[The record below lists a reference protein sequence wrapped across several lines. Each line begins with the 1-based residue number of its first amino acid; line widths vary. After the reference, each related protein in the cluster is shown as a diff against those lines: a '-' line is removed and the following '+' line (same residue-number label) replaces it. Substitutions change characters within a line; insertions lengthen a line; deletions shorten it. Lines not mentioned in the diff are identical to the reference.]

1 MAVTPGPRR
10 PDPTSSGRISRGRP
24 AALQSPRWRI
34 GAARQLHD
42 RGPAHRRGFTGAMM
56 RGLVVWPVIGCGR
69 RRRRPST
76 QSAQATSATSRAQ
89 ARADI
94 LLRSLGC
101 AWGDRVSQ
109 VRAFAGR
116 RNRRAEF
123 DSFFKTDRP
132 KFIARHAVSLD
143 RIATVE
149 QSQQVRDRKRV
160 LWLFAPAAR
169 ACRYE
174 DNGLSHGEN
183 LFLICAV
190 EPIGQSVNGG

>member
-1 MAVTPGPRR
+1 
-10 PDPTSSGRISRGRP
+10 
-24 AALQSPRWRI
+24 
-34 GAARQLHD
+34 
-42 RGPAHRRGFTGAMM
+42 
-56 RGLVVWPVIGCGR
+56 
-69 RRRRPST
+69 
-76 QSAQATSATSRAQ
+76 
-89 ARADI
+89 
-94 LLRSLGC
+94 
-101 AWGDRVSQ
+101 Q

-116 RNRRAEF
+116 RNRLAEF
-123 DSFFKTDRP
+123 DSFFKADRP

-190 EPIGQSVNGG
+190 EPIGQSVNGGRTLRNPKTPPNGGALVGAARPVSGSGATGARCELERLAVADMCVKLAAVKRTRT